1 MSGFAADC
9 VLEEEEDWPQ
19 HRNKTLT
26 NAMKKINEGSVVES
40 SGRGNVF
47 LFFILCKSTFF
58 SLSLDQSTAQLN
70 TSLIVTEAL

>member
-26 NAMKKINEGSVVES
+26 NAMKKINEGSVVE
-40 SGRGNVF
+40 RGNVF